1 MASDNSNFDMIL
13 KHYIHLYLNQGD
25 RTIINVLNDNII
37 TNHQDIL
44 KILSKYIDQIILH
57 IQNNLHIIDEKNI
70 CSIFSELSLYATIFV
85 YEDEYKDIYNNI
97 INTLLIIKQLHP
109 PSNIYWNKIPT
120 FIEEKNI

>member
-1 MASDNSNFDMIL
+1 MDSENSKFDIIL
-13 KHYIHLYLNQGD
+13 KHYIHLYLEQGD
-25 RTIINVLNDNII
+25 RTIIKVLNDNII
-37 TNHQDIL
+37 TNHQNIL
-44 KILSKYIDQIILH
+44 KILSKYIEQIILQF
-57 IQNNLHIIDEKNI
+57 QNNLHIIDEKNI

-120 FIEEKNI
+120 FTEEKII